1 MIYKVYLIDSNNGI
15 SILESTFK
23 EFSDKT
29 VNNEL
34 FPGFFTAINRTID
47 IVQNA
52 MATGRKVEEIIRVLE
67 AEDSTT
73 VIFFHPE
80 SKVLFCSISDADDDT
95 YRIKE
100 AMRKIANRF
109 WKKHQSDLQIFRS
122 TTDKSKFQSIIVDIQ
137 NLTMGGKIAEIF
149 PKLLVVNTVLDK
161 IVSMGL
167 IDNFDYKIALKCDGN
182 NSPLKISKEFNRD
195 RLEIREA
202 LKKLEKLDI
211 IKT

>member
-15 SILESTFK
+15 SILESSFK
-23 EFSDKT
+23 EFNDKKVSD
-29 VNNEL
+29 EL

-109 WKKHQSDLQIFRS
+109 WKKHQSDLRIFRS

-182 NSPLKISKEFNRD
+182 NSPLKISKEFSMD

-202 LKKLEKLDI
+202 LKKLENLDI